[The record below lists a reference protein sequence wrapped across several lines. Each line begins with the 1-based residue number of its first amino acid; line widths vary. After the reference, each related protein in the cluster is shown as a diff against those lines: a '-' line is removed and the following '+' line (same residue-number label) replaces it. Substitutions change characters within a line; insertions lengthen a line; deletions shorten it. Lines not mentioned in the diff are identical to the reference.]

1 MPKPLLVRPDPS
13 GPRTARA
20 RSHVVTGGP
29 QPCAQAQASAP
40 TQNAYTDD
48 EIASLPEMSRRVMA
62 RLSSMG
68 ERVQRV

>member
-1 MPKPLLVRPDPS
+1 VFGMPREAIAL
-13 GPRTARA
+13 GAA
-20 RSHVVTGGP
+20 
-29 QPCAQAQASAP
+29 
-40 TQNAYTDD
+40 D